1 MRYICLIS
9 LQCYWIFCEN
19 MNIKSK
25 YFVLYEDLQ
34 EHFMRGMGMIKMSR
48 LEDVIASEFSTV
60 TIADMCVI
68 RPDKVVDCL
77 KKYVPETELPE
88 IDEEWNQYVIAS
100 EFAMFEQGII
110 RGIAIAKAGVI

>member
-1 MRYICLIS
+1 MK
-9 LQCYWIFCEN
+9 
-19 MNIKSK
+19 IKSK